1 MTETDYSSAGA
12 ASRGALERAARRRLV
27 EDTAGGYRTG
37 ADLLESVRGVAGA
50 IQQAGPPQR
59 VGLWYGNSI
68 AALEAHLAVESAGQT
83 RVPVDPGAPA
93 SEARAVFE
101 AAGVELVLCDERH
114 AEMLE
119 GAVLVHDEHR
129 GLREPGRF
137 RPVPYDPD
145 RTQLLYP
152 RMAAGGS
159 LFAVPV
165 SYANWDATMRVNED
179 LYRSGVYG
187 RGFGPDERFLT
198 VQQMLHGT
206 GFLGTFPFLRMGL
219 PQVVVEQFTAAA
231 ALDAIHRFE
240 PTATFMVPGMVTRLA
255 GEVGA
260 SAGAEALSLRRV
272 LYGGAPFAADE
283 MRAVMGVLGPV
294 LVQVYGRMEGGWPV
308 AVLGQEEHRRIHE
321 GDERLAQSFGRAIG
335 AAEVR
340 LRHIPGDGSEVGE
353 LCVRSAMAAKEYSDP
368 DGWCALGDVVERQA
382 GGYLRFL
389 RRLDGMINTGS
400 YHVYPREVEDA
411 IKAMPGVRE
420 VAVVGEPDPRWG
432 QRVVAYVVADAEVR
446 ESIERQLAAA
456 LPERL
461 ARYKH
466 PKQIRVV
473 DSLSDL
479 EGVGVEP
486 PGA

>member
-1 MTETDYSSAGA
+1 MTATRDSSAGA
-12 ASRGALERAARRRLV
+12 ASRAALEEAGRRRLV

-50 IQQAGPPQR
+50 IQQAGPGPR
-59 VGLWYGNSI
+59 VGLWYSNSI
-68 AALEAHLAVESAGQT
+68 AALEAHLAVEWAGQT

-114 AEMLE
+114 AAALE
-119 GAVLVHDEHR
+119 GGVLVHDEQR
-129 GLREPGRF
+129 RLGDAGRF
-137 RPVPYDPD
+137 RAVPYDPD
-145 RTQLLYP
+145 RTHLLYP

-165 SYANWDATMRVNED
+165 SYANWDATMRVNEN

-187 RGFGPDERFLT
+187 PGFGPDERFLT
-198 VQQMLHGT
+198 LQQMLHGT
-206 GFLGTFPFLRMGL
+206 GFLGTFPFLHMGL
-219 PQVVVEQFTAAA
+219 PQVLVEQFTAAA
-231 ALDAIHRFE
+231 ALDAIQRFQ

-255 GEVGA
+255 GEVAA
-260 SAGAEALSLRRV
+260 SGDQSGLSLRRL
-272 LYGGAPFAADE
+272 LYGGAPFAPDE
-283 MRAVMGVLGPV
+283 MRAAMGVLGQI
-294 LVQVYGRMEGGWPV
+294 LVQVYGRIEGGWPV
-308 AVLGQEEHRRIHE
+308 AVLGQEEHRRIDG
-321 GDERLAQSFGRAIG
+321 GDEKLAHSFGKPINEV
-335 AAEVR
+335 EVR
-340 LRHIPGDGSEVGE
+340 LRPVPGDGSQVGE
-353 LCVRSAMAAKEYSDP
+353 LCVRSAMAVREYSDP
-368 DGWCALGDVVERQA
+368 DGWCALGDVVERDE

-411 IKAMPGVRE
+411 IRATPGVRD

-432 QRVVAYVVADAEVR
+432 QRVVAYVVADPAAR
-446 ESIERQLAAA
+446 ESIERRLSAA
-456 LPERL
+456 LPGRL

-466 PKQIRVV
+466 PKQIHLV

-479 EGVGVEP
+479 NL
-486 PGA
+486 